1 MGRGRRRGH
10 QPAVKGFRPGKEPPH
25 LKAQRAKAQMGS
37 DASWAQK
44 QAVDAVAG
52 RSPSEV
58 QGMVKKWSTGLFAGG
73 AVLGI
78 AGVFLYGVA
87 VPAGVA
93 VHVLA
98 AVCLF
103 LGFRVRKSG
112 QGLVDLAGSI

>member
-1 MGRGRRRGH
+1 MGRRGRRGQ

-52 RSPSEV
+52 RSPAQV
-58 QGMVKKWSTGLFAGG
+58 QAMVKKWSLGLFGG
-73 AVLGI
+73 AAVLGV
-78 AGVFLYGVA
+78 AGFFLYGVA
-87 VPAGVA
+87 VPAGAV

-98 AVCLF
+98 AGLLF

-112 QGLVDLAGSI
+112 QGLVDLAGSL